1 MSLIN
6 KPAKFINDVNHE
18 MSKVSWPSYED
29 LKESTMVFMVFS
41 LLFVVLFFS
50 PYWLLTIFFSF
61 FVKIDT

>member
-29 LKESTMVFMVFS
+29 LKESTVVVIVLS
-41 LLFVVLFFS
+41 LLFVAFVFS
-50 PYWLLTIFFSF
+50 VDGLLTSILKLLF
-61 FVKIDT
+61 